1 MKNNNGTTVGKS
13 NQRTTDFPITFG
25 TAQSLL
31 PVEHR
36 RGSPHRSQVSLPW
49 EYRSHSGQVL
59 GSRGAL
65 GADPRDTGECGLVG
79 GDGEAGSADSVP
91 WWPVVSGLPEEKWRQ
106 LWERGHLTSTR
117 NLGEDGPSDGT
128 CSLGCRIRVAEIV
141 LLLRRTFYAHVWS
154 HPFDSVVTCRAS
166 LLFFTFVSEWCQ
178 LHMCVCFTL
187 ITS

>member
-1 MKNNNGTTVGKS
+1 MEPLLGKVIKEPLTS
-13 NQRTTDFPITFG
+13 QLLSEQHSHCSPWSTEEDPL
-25 TAQSLL
+25 TAHKSVCPENIVHTQD
-31 PVEHR
+31 
-36 RGSPHRSQVSLPW
+36 RSWVPG
-49 EYRSHSGQVL
+49 EP
-59 GSRGAL
+59 L

-128 CSLGCRIRVAEIV
+128 CSLGCRIRVAKIV
-141 LLLRRTFYAHVWS
+141 LLLRRTFCAHVWS

-166 LLFFTFVSEWCQ
+166 LLFFTFVNEWCQ